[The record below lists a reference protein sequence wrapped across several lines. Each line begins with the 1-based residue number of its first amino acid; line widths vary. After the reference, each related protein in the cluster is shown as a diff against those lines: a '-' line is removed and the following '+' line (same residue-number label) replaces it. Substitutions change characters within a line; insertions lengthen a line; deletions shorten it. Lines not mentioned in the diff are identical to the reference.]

1 MDAKPAWLPDGL
13 LGPHIP
19 PETADGIINLAR
31 SPNPADTDLLMRI
44 GMTQGLRHPRFAID
58 AIAVERELS
67 HAREMRRLE
76 WTLVTFVPALGA
88 ADAGVFVDFPDLARE
103 PQIRRP
109 TPI

>member
-13 LGPHIP
+13 LGNHIP

-31 SPNPADTDLLMRI
+31 STNPADTDLLMRI
-44 GMTQGLRHPRFAID
+44 GMTRGLRHPRFAID

-76 WTLVTFVPALGA
+76 WTLVFVTFFTFLASIAQAIA
-88 ADAGVFVDFPDLARE
+88 AFMRC
-103 PQIRRP
+103 
-109 TPI
+109 

>member
-1 MDAKPAWLPDGL
+1 MAAKPAWLPDGE

-31 SPNPADTDLLMRI
+31 STNPADTNLLMRI

-58 AIAVERELS
+58 AIAVERERS

-76 WTLVTFVPALGA
+76 WTLVLVTFFTLLASIAQAVA
-88 ADAGVFVDFPDLARE
+88 AFMR
-103 PQIRRP
+103 
-109 TPI
+109 